1 MTNHRPQIHGRSI
14 VLGDAKLHVR
24 GTTYGTFRSPDG
36 SSFPSPDRARADFEA
51 MAAVGANAVRTYLPP
66 PLWLL
71 DLAAEHGL
79 HVMVGLAW
87 EQHIAFLDES
97 DRDRAIVAKV
107 AEQVRQC
114 EAHPAILCYAV
125 GNEIPAPIVRWHGKQ
140 KVEQFLE
147 RLHWGAKAEDP
158 AGLFTYVN
166 YPSTEYLELPFLDL
180 TAFNVFLEGERTFES
195 YLARLQNLSG
205 DRPLLI
211 TEAGIDSRRNGE
223 PAQAETLKWQ
233 VRHAFGTG
241 AAGVFVF
248 SWTDEWHRGG
258 HDVTD
263 WDFGLVDRERRPK
276 PALVAIEDAF
286 AAAPFSSTG
295 PWPLVSVVVCTH
307 NGERTLPECL
317 ERLGALTYPDYEVIV
332 VDDGSTDA
340 SGDIARAHGA
350 ILVETEHRGLGFARN
365 AGIERA
371 HGEVVAFLDDDAYPD
386 SDWLHYVAA
395 SLRANAH
402 AGVGGPNIPPDDD
415 GLVADCVALAPG
427 APIHVLISDR
437 EAEHLPGCN
446 MAFRR
451 SALEEVGHFDE
462 RFRVAGDDVDVCW
475 RLQESGRTLGFSA
488 GAVVMHRRRDSVR
501 RYLRQQYGYGKS
513 EALLERK
520 WPSRYNRAGSSRWS
534 GRIYDSPAMGM
545 TRRRAMVRYGTWGSG
560 LFQSIYEPAPGMLSN
575 LLLMPEFLL
584 LIAALGGVSALGL
597 LWAPLLFA
605 LPLFAAGVLASLWR
619 ALANGWR
626 ANRPVPG
633 RPAFETFLR
642 RGVTAALFL
651 LQPLARLAGRLRNG
665 LSPWRR
671 RLRPGAAW
679 PRPRTVKVWSET
691 WREPQARIQDL
702 QDALAA
708 NGGFVRSGGPF
719 DRWDLD
725 LRAGPLGGVKIRTAV
740 EEHGSGRQLMRAK
753 IWPRASAV
761 ALVSALLLVL
771 LGAYAWADGQVGFGV
786 TIGVALLFA
795 VALGIEGTGTA
806 MSLALTELGRMQ
818 EGDEE
823 SVSGAEP
830 TKPMD
835 PLAGPGAASRVSRWP
850 PTPLPREGDTTII
863 PRMAGD
869 SEAQEVTR

>member
-1 MTNHRPQIHGRSI
+1 
-14 VLGDAKLHVR
+14 V
-24 GTTYGTFRSPDG
+24 
-36 SSFPSPDRARADFEA
+36 RADFEA
-51 MAAVGANAVRTYLPP
+51 MAAAGVNALRTYVPP

-71 DLAAEHGL
+71 DLAQEYGL
-79 HVMVGLAW
+79 HAMVGLAW
-87 EQHIAFLDES
+87 EQHVAFLDDAELA
-97 DRDRAIVAKV
+97 RGIAAKA

-125 GNEIPAPIVRWHGKQ
+125 GNEIPAPIARWHGKR
-140 KVEQFLE
+140 KVEAFLE

-158 AGLFTYVN
+158 DGLFTYVN

-180 TAFNVFLEGERTFES
+180 SAFNVFLEDERTFES

-211 TEAGIDSRRNGE
+211 TEAGLDSRRNGE
-223 PAQAETLKWQ
+223 QIQAETLKWQ

-258 HDVTD
+258 HDVVD

-276 PALVAIEDAF
+276 PALAAIQNAF
-286 AAAPFSSTG
+286 AGAPFSSAR
-295 PWPLVSVVVCTH
+295 PWSRVSVVVCTH

-317 ERLGALTYPDYEVIV
+317 KRLSSLTYPDYEVIV
-332 VDDGSTDA
+332 VNDGSTDA
-340 SGDIARAHGA
+340 SGDIARAHDA
-350 ILVETEHRGLGFARN
+350 ILVETEHRGLSFARN

-371 HGEVVAFLDDDAYPD
+371 SGEIVAFLDDDAYPD

-402 AGVGGPNIPPDDD
+402 AGVGGPNIPPGDD
-415 GLVADCVALAPG
+415 GLVADCVALSPG

-437 EAEHLPGCN
+437 EAEHVPGCN

-451 SALEEVGHFDE
+451 SALEEIGGFDE

-488 GAVVMHRRRDSVR
+488 GAVVMHRRRDSMR
-501 RYLRQQYGYGKS
+501 RYLRQQYGYGKA

-520 WPSRYNRAGSSRWS
+520 WPSRYNRAGSSSWS
-534 GRIYDSPAMGM
+534 GRIYDSPAMGT

-584 LIAALGGVSALGL
+584 LIAALGGISALGL

-605 LPLFAAGVLASLWR
+605 LPLFGAGVLASLWR

-633 RPAFETFLR
+633 RPAVETLLR
-642 RGVTAALFL
+642 RGVTATFFL

-691 WREPQARIQDL
+691 WREPRARIQDL

-725 LRAGPLGGVKIRTAV
+725 LRAGPLGGVKIRTVV
-740 EEHGSGRQLMRAK
+740 EEHGGGRQLMQAK
-753 IWPRASAV
+753 IWPRVSAIGLIV
-761 ALVSALLLVL
+761 ALLLTL
-771 LGAYAWADGQVGFGV
+771 LSAYAMVGDQVGVGV
-786 TIGVALLFA
+786 VIGVAILLA
-795 VALGIEGTGTA
+795 VTLGIEGTGTA
-806 MSLALTELGRMQ
+806 MNLALAELARMQ
-818 EGDEE
+818 KGDEE
-823 SVSGAEP
+823 PVSQAEETESIGSPIGAGG
-830 TKPMD
+830 TSQ
-835 PLAGPGAASRVSRWP
+835 LFRLP
-850 PTPLPREGDTTII
+850 PALPARKDDAVLRQSATGSTVEK
-863 PRMAGD
+863 
-869 SEAQEVTR
+869 TRP